1 MTNWTRR
8 GVVAGATA
16 VLAGLGADRQASAQ
30 GAKKILII
38 ASNQDVPN
46 FDPHVANGYSPA
58 MLLRNTYDSL
68 VRVEGNPPKPVP
80 HLASSWTISQDG
92 MEYVFKLDPGAK
104 FHDGSPVTAE
114 AVRYSFNRALRVGKG
129 NSWMI
134 SGILDQNSVSAPDPG
149 TARIK
154 LTKPFTAFLQVLPW
168 IWVVNPALVEANLG
182 SDDGQ
187 NYLRANFAASGGFRV
202 RRAEAGNL
210 YEFERTPNAWKTGGG
225 NLTGAIWKI
234 VRETSSQRLMLQR
247 GDAHIAV
254 DLTAE
259 DMDALKGK
267 PGVVEVVE
275 PEYRTFSI
283 KMNTRHGPFTDLNLR
298 KALSYAVNYQAL
310 LDADGGYADLM
321 KGPLPTGILGF
332 DPDLEVYRT
341 DIAKAKEFLAKSPT
355 GKGAKLTYD
364 YVSGLEQERRFGLVL
379 LDAAKQLGL
388 DLEIKSKI
396 WPDLVAQC
404 AKPETTSDFFPVYQT
419 ANYGDPDNIA
429 FAAYDSS
436 RNGSWQNPVYAN
448 PAVDKLIAQGRSEMD
463 EAKRKAIYAEFQKT
477 VVADAPDIFGV
488 LEKRKLALRSDV
500 QNFVFTP
507 VASNAIELFPL
518 SLA

>member
-1 MTNWTRR
+1 MTLLTRR
-8 GVVAGATA
+8 GAIAGGAA
-16 VLAGLGADRQASAQ
+16 LAAGLHPFRQAAAQ
-30 GAKKILII
+30 SGKKILII
-38 ASNQDVPN
+38 GSNQDVPN
-46 FDPHVANGYSPA
+46 FDPHVANGYSAA

-80 HLASSWTISQDG
+80 HLAASWTISADG
-92 MEYVFKLDPGAK
+92 TEYVFRLDPAAK
-104 FHDGSPVTAE
+104 FQDGSPVNAE
-114 AVRYSFNRALRVGKG
+114 AVRYSFNRALRIGKG

-134 SGILDQNSVSAPDPG
+134 SGILDKDSVSAADAA
-149 TARIK
+149 TVRMK
-154 LTKPFTAFLQVLPW
+154 LKKPFTAFLQVLPW
-168 IWVVNPALVEANLG
+168 IWIVNPTLVEANLG

-187 NYLRANFAASGGFRV
+187 NYLRANLAASGAFRI

-210 YEFERTPNAWKTGGG
+210 YEFERLANAWKTGGG

-234 VRETSSQRLMLQR
+234 VRETSSQRLMIQR
-247 GDAHIAV
+247 GEVHIAV

-259 DMDALKGK
+259 DMDALKDK

-298 KALSYAVNYQAL
+298 KAMSYAVNYQAL

-332 DPDLEVYRT
+332 DSGLDVYRT
-341 DIAKAKEFLAKSPT
+341 DLAKAKELLAQSSSA
-355 GKGAKLTYD
+355 KGAKLTYD

-388 DLEIKSKI
+388 ELEVRSKI

-448 PAVDKLIAQGRSEMD
+448 PAVDKLIAEGRSEMD

-500 QNFVFTP
+500 KNFVFTP
-507 VASNAIELFPL
+507 VASNAIEFFPL
-518 SLA
+518 SLS

>member
-1 MTNWTRR
+1 MTNLTRR
-8 GVVAGATA
+8 GVVAGATV

-46 FDPHVANGYSPA
+46 FDPHVANGYSAA

-68 VRVEGNPPKPVP
+68 VRVEGNPPKPVS

-114 AVRYSFNRALRVGKG
+114 AVRYSFNRALRLGKG

-187 NYLRANFAASGGFRV
+187 NYLRANFAASGAFRV

-341 DIAKAKEFLAKSPT
+341 DIARAKEFLAKSST

-463 EAKRKAIYAEFQKT
+463 ETKRKAIYAEFQKT

-507 VASNAIELFPL
+507 VASNAVELFPL